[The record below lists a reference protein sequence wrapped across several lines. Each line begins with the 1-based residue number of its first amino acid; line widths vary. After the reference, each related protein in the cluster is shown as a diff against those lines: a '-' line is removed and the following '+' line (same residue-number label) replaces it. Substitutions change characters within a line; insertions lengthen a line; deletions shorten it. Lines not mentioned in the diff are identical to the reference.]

1 MINFKKMED
10 KDFSNFLKKQQYPPA
25 AGATQGNTA
34 YTQNVSLNG
43 KNCRIQITNAT
54 LRFIDF
60 STDTNKC

>member
-1 MINFKKMED
+1 MINFKKMDNKE
-10 KDFSNFLKKQQYPPA
+10 FSNFLKKQQYSPA